1 MNKTKLLS
9 IAVIGL
15 LILNFGTLAFLFFK
29 PDGRPPHIPP
39 GEGPKQL
46 IIERLG
52 FDEAQQKQYSL
63 IVDEHRNKMHELNRA
78 SREMHNQL
86 YSQLKDQ
93 VINKTKADSII
104 RKIAENQTELD
115 NLNFD
120 HFQKIKTICKND
132 QLDKFNAL
140 VDDLTELF
148 SPHHNGRPPKK

>member
-29 PDGRPPHIPP
+29 PAAQHHQPP

-52 FDEAQQKQYSL
+52 FDAEQQKQYSIL
-63 IVDEHRNKMHELNRA
+63 VDEHRSKMHALNRA
-78 SREMHNQL
+78 SRQMHDEL
-86 YSQLKDQ
+86 YSQLKNQ
-93 VINKTKADSII
+93 VPDKTKTDSII
-104 RKIAENQTELD
+104 QKIAENQTELD
-115 NLNFD
+115 NLNVD
-120 HFQKIKTICKND
+120 HFQKIKTICKSD

-148 SPHHNGRPPKK
+148 APHHNGRPPKK